1 MLRGS
6 LLGWPQLQRNPPAE
20 VPRRCLLARTSSL
33 PPSPRL
39 CCAVPAWLPHYNP
52 RCCYSVSVI

>member
-6 LLGWPQLQRNPPAE
+6 LLGWPQLQRNLPAE

-33 PPSPRL
+33 PPSPASAVL
-39 CCAVPAWLPHYNP
+39 CPRGSRTVIHGAVTL
-52 RCCYSVSVI
+52 CQ